1 MRWAPRGGAGDFAR
15 FAARLTTGYGREVA
29 KSDLVQRLGLAG
41 GSRVVIVRVSGLGT
55 THAANVGVYE
65 SLREGVATTA
75 SLHVPC
81 PWARHASANYRGE
94 DLGVSLTLNAEHALY
109 RWGPITHAPSLL
121 DGNGGFPMTVDD
133 LWDHADLDE
142 ARRECRAQIE
152 RAIYWGFDVTH
163 LDGHL
168 DALAL
173 RPEFFDLL
181 LDLALEFNLPL
192 RLPSQAAE
200 DRAGFPFRALA
211 AQEGVVFPDYVI
223 DLSPTSPF
231 GWVPAADITS
241 FEPGVTEIRLTPAV
255 DTPELR
261 ALHERWPHQV
271 DHLRMLENGATLS
284 KLFAAQGV
292 VTIGYRELRQLMRH

>member
-1 MRWAPRGGAGDFAR
+1 MAG
-15 FAARLTTGYGREVA
+15 LSLLVREDTFVNVSR
-29 KSDLVQRLGLAG
+29 SDLVERLGFA
-41 GSRVVIVRVSGLGT
+41 SNVRAVIVRVSGLGT

-81 PWARHASANYRGE
+81 PWSRHAAALYRGE
-94 DLGVSLTLNAEHALY
+94 DLGISLTLNAEHELY

-121 DGNGGFPMTVDD
+121 DGNGGFPMTIDD

-142 ARRECRAQIE
+142 ARRECRAQVE

-181 LDLALEFNLPL
+181 LDLALEVGLPL
-192 RLPSQAAE
+192 RLPSVAAQ
-200 DRAGFPFRALA
+200 DRAGFPFRSLA
-211 AQEGVVFPDYVI
+211 AEEGVVFPDRVI
-223 DLSPTSPF
+223 DLSPMSPF
-231 GWVPAADITS
+231 GWKASAEVPE

-271 DHLRMLENGATLS
+271 DHLRMLEEGGALQR
-284 KLFAAQGV
+284 LFSEQN
-292 VTIGYRELRQLMRH
+292 VTRIGYRELRTLMRRRLG